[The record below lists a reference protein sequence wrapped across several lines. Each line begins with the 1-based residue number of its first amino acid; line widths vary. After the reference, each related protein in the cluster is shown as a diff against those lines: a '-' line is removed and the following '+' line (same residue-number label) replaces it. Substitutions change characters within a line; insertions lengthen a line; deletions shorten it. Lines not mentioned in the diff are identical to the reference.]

1 LRLGT
6 IGSSIWKV
14 APSPNVDSTQMRP
27 PCISTICLAT
37 ARPKPV
43 PPLAFYVQAVHL
55 LGTARKCARLVR
67 MRNIGPSVG
76 HTAAEVAIANRGADA
91 YLAGV
96 GMVWVEGVSLM
107 MRRDEGLTLAQLEHH
122 RMTLGCVNA
131 GRRLIPRP

>member
-55 LGTARKCARLVR
+55 LGLLENARAWCACG
-67 MRNIGPSVG
+67 ISGPVSVTLRPKWPLLTEALM
-76 HTAAEVAIANRGADA
+76 HTSPASGWSGWRE
-91 YLAGV
+91 
-96 GMVWVEGVSLM
+96 
-107 MRRDEGLTLAQLEHH
+107 
-122 RMTLGCVNA
+122 
-131 GRRLIPRP
+131 